1 METINKIKIF
11 ALAIAIAFIG
21 GCTEEKKTESEYISE
36 MTEPE
41 MGEEVISK
49 SAHDSLEKVFT
60 ETLNEIDLNLEM
72 IREKEGGIVL
82 GPGTVEENISKKEKI
97 LRNIN
102 MLNSLIAE
110 SNTKIE
116 KLNKQMKNYKVQNSK
131 LEKLTAKFTEQLA
144 EHEKNI
150 ASLKEELS
158 AKNFE
163 LADLNKQLADVRFE
177 SGWNK
182 SVAEKVGQEAEKYK
196 KDMNTAYYTKG
207 SKAELKEDGI
217 IATKGGIIGIGRTE
231 VVKGDVKPELFTKVD
246 IRETKKI
253 PVNAK
258 KAKLVSVHNSDS
270 YEFQKEGEMIAAI
283 EIKNP
288 EEFWKQSK
296 FMVLEVKE

>member
-1 METINKIKIF
+1 
-11 ALAIAIAFIG
+11 
-21 GCTEEKKTESEYISE
+21 
-36 MTEPE
+36 
-41 MGEEVISK
+41 
-49 SAHDSLEKVFT
+49 
-60 ETLNEIDLNLEM
+60 M
-72 IREKEGGIVL
+72 IREKQGGIVL
-82 GPGTVEENISKKEKI
+82 GPGSPAEENISKKEKI
-97 LRNIN
+97 IRNIN

-110 SNTKIE
+110 SNDKID
-116 KLNKQMKNYKVQNSK
+116 KLNKQIRNYKLQNTK

-144 EHEKNI
+144 EHEKSI
-150 ASLKEELS
+150 ASLKEELA

-196 KDMNTAYYTKG
+196 KDMNTAYYAKG
-207 SKAELKEDGI
+207 SKADLKEDGI
-217 IATKGGIIGIGRTE
+217 IAAKGGVIGIGRTE
-231 VVKGDVKPELFTKVD
+231 VVKGDVKPENFTKID
-246 IRETKKI
+246 IRETKTI

-258 KAKLVSVHNSDS
+258 KARLVSIHNTES
-270 YEFQKEGEMIAAI
+270 YEFQKEGEMIASL